1 MTVTV
6 TAVSHTARDAL
17 SLLHFNFKTIFIFK
31 VAKRDYPYTV
41 CKYVFYLSCNVAVL
55 INAV

>member
-1 MTVTV
+1 MTATA

-17 SLLHFNFKTIFIFK
+17 SLLNFNFNSIFIFK
-31 VAKRDYPYTV
+31 VAKRDYPYAV
-41 CKYVFYLSCNVAVL
+41 WKYVFYLSCNVAVL

>member
-1 MTVTV
+1 MTVTA
-6 TAVSHTARDAL
+6 TAVSHAARDAL

-31 VAKRDYPYTV
+31 VAKRDYPYAV
-41 CKYVFYLSCNVAVL
+41 WKYVFNLSCNVAVL